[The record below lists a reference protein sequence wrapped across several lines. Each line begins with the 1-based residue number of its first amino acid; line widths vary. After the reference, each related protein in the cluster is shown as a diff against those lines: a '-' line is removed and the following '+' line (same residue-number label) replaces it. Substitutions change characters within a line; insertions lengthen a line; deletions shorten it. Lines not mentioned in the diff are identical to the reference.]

1 MEKQIKDYKEM
12 EESFEQMKEKY
23 KYPEGKYLE
32 NEIKDNEILIIRAEN
47 TNLKNVINQLE
58 KDKMNDETESKND
71 KEINNVKNQIE
82 LSQSKGGTSE
92 LTLKNINSNNSCI
105 NINTIKKQLIK
116 PDELL
121 NPKKMKKNKTK
132 EMIQRIV

>member
-1 MEKQIKDYKEM
+1 
-12 EESFEQMKEKY
+12 
-23 KYPEGKYLE
+23 
-32 NEIKDNEILIIRAEN
+32 
-47 TNLKNVINQLE
+47 
-58 KDKMNDETESKND
+58 MNDETESKND
-71 KEINNVKNQIE
+71 KEIINVKNQIE

-92 LTLKNINSNNSCI
+92 STLKNINSNNSCI

-132 EMIQRIV
+132 EMI

>member
-23 KYPEGKYLE
+23 KYPEGKFLE

-58 KDKMNDETESKND
+58 KDKMNIETD
-71 KEINNVKNQIE
+71 IINELKNQIE
-82 LSQSKGGTSE
+82 LINSKEGTSE
-92 LTLKNINSNNSCI
+92 STLKNINSN
-105 NINTIKKQLIK
+105 KYKY
-116 PDELL
+116 
-121 NPKKMKKNKTK
+121 
-132 EMIQRIV
+132 

>member
-23 KYPEGKYLE
+23 KYPEGKFLE

-71 KEINNVKNQIE
+71 KEIVNELKNQIE
-82 LSQSKGGTSE
+82 LSQSKGRKSE
-92 LTLKNINSNNSCI
+92 STLKTINSNNSC
-105 NINTIKKQLIK
+105 K
-116 PDELL
+116 
-121 NPKKMKKNKTK
+121 
-132 EMIQRIV
+132 